1 MGEVIAFVAGVIAC
15 RAIIGPVPYR
25 VQMDIRTLS
34 VATSHLSDTTRRM
47 LTALQGIERQLER
60 QASTSRVP
68 RD

>member
-1 MGEVIAFVAGVIAC
+1 MSEVIAFIAGVIVA

-34 VATSHLSDTTRRM
+34 VATSHLNDTARRM
-47 LTALQGIERQLER
+47 LTALQGIERQLEL
-60 QASTSRVP
+60 SVSHNRVQ